1 MRLTV
6 YSRRFLIHTMKLVG
20 AKPGFIRRPF
30 VVQNML
36 NGLIAA
42 AVACLV
48 FVGSYFAAQDIV
60 GGLVGT
66 MFNELEVAA
75 VFVGLALAGVVI
87 CGIAAFFAA
96 NKYIHLNY
104 DDLFKR

>member
-1 MRLTV
+1 
-6 YSRRFLIHTMKLVG
+6 
-20 AKPGFIRRPF
+20 
-30 VVQNML
+30 
-36 NGLIAA
+36 
-42 AVACLV
+42 
-48 FVGSYFAAQDIV
+48 
-60 GGLVGT
+60 

-104 DDLFKR
+104 EDLFKR